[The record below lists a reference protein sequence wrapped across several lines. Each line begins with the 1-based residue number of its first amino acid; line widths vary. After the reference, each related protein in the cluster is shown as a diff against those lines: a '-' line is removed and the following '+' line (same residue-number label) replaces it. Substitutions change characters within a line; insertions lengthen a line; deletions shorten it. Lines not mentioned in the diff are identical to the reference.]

1 MIIKKRRIQFLEMAF
16 SKSKYQD
23 KITDRIQQIAQ
34 NWTLCTYCHL
44 YNPKFRTYGHWK
56 GELFDLLDY
65 LNNLIL
71 SDKSKKYK
79 WALEALVTQAEYDN
93 PKNVLRACK
102 NKFRLEQ
109 EINISHE
116 KQIEL
121 CTLFAENISTIASC
135 IASDTSALEYVDD
148 WFPEVTISGLENSR

>member
-1 MIIKKRRIQFLEMAF
+1 MIKVKNI
-16 SKSKYQD
+16 S
-23 KITDRIQQIAQ
+23 
-34 NWTLCTYCHL
+34 
-44 YNPKFRTYGHWK
+44 GH
-56 GELFDLLDY
+56 
-65 LNNLIL
+65 
-71 SDKSKKYK
+71 
-79 WALEALVTQAEYDN
+79 LEALVTQAEYNN

-109 EINISHE
+109 EINIPPE

-148 WFPEVTISGLENSR
+148 WFPEVTISGLDNSR